1 MSNINNSYD
10 NLGKNSL
17 VFFTNLLNILPY
29 SLYSAAVLE
38 AIFFSDARGL
48 LIFLGCII
56 NEVLIFIINIFSAPS
71 QSAERINKCSIFK
84 SGSSSIS
91 GSFGLP
97 SAYMQRIGFFAGFI
111 LTYNIY
117 HQKYNPLVIA
127 SIVFILLGLSFNL
140 IVQGCTNLMEIVSGA
155 VIGILIG
162 FAYFMMIKNHYK
174 EKTSYTSDD
183 DFVCETV
190 EVNQ

>member
-38 AIFFSDARGL
+38 AIFFSDARGM

-56 NEVLIFIINIFSAPS
+56 NEVLIFIVNMFGDPS
-71 QSAERINKCSIFK
+71 QSAERINKCGIFK

-91 GSFGLP
+91 GSFGMP

-117 HQKYNPLVIA
+117 HKKYNPLVIA

-140 IVQGCTNLMEIVSGA
+140 IVQGCTNLMEIVGGA
-155 VIGILIG
+155 FIGIVVG
-162 FAYFMMIKNHYK
+162 FLYFMMIKNHYK